1 MSSAQFPAT
10 TARRFLT
17 PETAVTLVL
26 ILALV
31 LLGGY
36 FVSQTPSFLT
46 FPNLMLLMQN
56 GSPLAVLCVPLALLM
71 IAGKVDLSVGSIIG
85 LSGTLAAFSV
95 TKWELGPGMAVL
107 VGVAV
112 GMAVGAVNGV
122 LCAILGFNPIIVTL
136 GMLGVI
142 RGMTMIISPGDVY
155 MGAVPIFQDLGIGT
169 FAGVPLLVWIVAAVF
184 ALGGRFVVFT
194 PWGSHIYA
202 IGVNSNAAFL
212 TALPI
217 RALPFWLY
225 VATGAAAGV
234 SGIMLAARISGAS
247 PGSSGLSMEM
257 DALTVILLGGVAFA
271 GGRGRLLGVL
281 VAWVFLASLQNG
293 LVLLNVTPNVQKV
306 ASGATLVA
314 AAALDAFT
322 TIVWPRIV
330 RRRAARSRVE
340 VEPPQSTEQQGALT

>member
-1 MSSAQFPAT
+1 MSSAQFPAPA
-10 TARRFLT
+10 ARRFLT

-26 ILALV
+26 ILALL

-36 FVSQTPSFLT
+36 FASQTSSFLT
-46 FPNLMLLMQN
+46 FPNVMLLMQN
-56 GSPLAVLCVPLALLM
+56 GSALAVLCVPLALLM

-85 LSGTLAAFSV
+85 LSGTLAAFCV
-95 TKWELGPGMAVL
+95 TKWELGPGIAVL

-112 GMAVGAVNGV
+112 GVAVGALNGV

-169 FAGVPLLVWIVAAVF
+169 FAGVPMLVWIVAAVF
-184 ALGGRFVVFT
+184 ALGGAFVVLT
-194 PWGSHIYA
+194 PWGRYIYA
-202 IGVNSNAAFL
+202 IGVNPNAAFL
-212 TALPI
+212 SALPV

-225 VATGAAAGV
+225 VATGAAAGL

-281 VAWVFLASLQNG
+281 VAWVFLAALQNG

-306 ASGATLVA
+306 ASGATLVV

-330 RRRAARSRVE
+330 RRRAARSRVD
-340 VEPPQSTEQQGALT
+340 VEPLQSPENIKEH